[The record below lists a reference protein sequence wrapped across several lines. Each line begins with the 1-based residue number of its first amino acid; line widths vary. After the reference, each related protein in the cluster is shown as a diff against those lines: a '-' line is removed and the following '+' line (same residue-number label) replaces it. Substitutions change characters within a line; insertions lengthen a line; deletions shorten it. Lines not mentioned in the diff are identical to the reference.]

1 MYNVVY
7 GQWLPSNVV
16 CCQMMS
22 SIEQKMINDKVHFLM
37 FLLMK
42 YRCNRRNFKCL
53 PPLRYY
59 SSGSFKKRVES
70 NTYII

>member
-42 YRCNRRNFKCL
+42 YH
-53 PPLRYY
+53 